1 MGAQTELAS
10 RDVQPAKGWL
20 KAWPWRLARK
30 ASILFADGRS
40 RLITVASGC
49 RTCEEL
55 AEWSVTVIAIAFTIA
70 FRSAITT
77 SDSPPPPP
85 ALLPNTLARTP

>member
-55 AEWSVTVIAIAFTIA
+55 AEWNVTVIAIAFTIA
-70 FRSAITT
+70 LRSAITNQIDCGAN
-77 SDSPPPPP
+77 SVI
-85 ALLPNTLARTP
+85 